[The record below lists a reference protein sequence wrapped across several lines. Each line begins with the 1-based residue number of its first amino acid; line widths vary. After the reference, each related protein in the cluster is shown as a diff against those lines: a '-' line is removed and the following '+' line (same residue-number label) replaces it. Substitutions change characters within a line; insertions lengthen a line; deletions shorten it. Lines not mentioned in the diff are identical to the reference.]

1 MFHVKHAARGDRKER
16 RTPFSTCCTCQEP
29 YAHRTGTGGAAR
41 DGDAHDPAVSA
52 QKAAT
57 CDAWKP
63 RNELS
68 NRPADEAFNTPQ
80 IATISIRRFPKQPKL
95 REMRQPTR
103 CRTSR
108 LFVQKRPCG
117 VQDCLRATI
126 AVDRRRQ
133 RHADASSI
141 SRGSASAVLDTGGVV
156 FGRARRKE
164 VDGFRS
170 IVIN

>member
-1 MFHVKHAARGDRKER
+1 MFRVKHAARDGRGER
-16 RTPFSTCCTCQEP
+16 CTPFSTCCTCQEP
-29 YAHRTGTGGAAR
+29 YAHRTGTGAHAAR
-41 DGDAHDPAVSA
+41 DDADARDPAVSA

-63 RNELS
+63 RKELS

-108 LFVQKRPCG
+108 LFVQNGPAACEIACAQPSPLIAG
-117 VQDCLRATI
+117 VNDGVNDMQTRA
-126 AVDRRRQ
+126 AP
-133 RHADASSI
+133 AEA
-141 SRGSASAVLDTGGVV
+141 
-156 FGRARRKE
+156 AR
-164 VDGFRS
+164 VRS
-170 IVIN
+170 